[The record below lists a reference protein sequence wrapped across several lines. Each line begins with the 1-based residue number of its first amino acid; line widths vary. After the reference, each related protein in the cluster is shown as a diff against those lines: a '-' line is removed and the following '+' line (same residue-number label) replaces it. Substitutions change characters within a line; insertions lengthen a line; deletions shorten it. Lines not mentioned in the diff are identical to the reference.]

1 MSKVSNIADR
11 QREVDR
17 TSEIRSEHTE
27 DGVAE
32 EFAEAFS

>member
-1 MSKVSNIADR
+1 MSEVSYLEDW
-11 QREVDR
+11 QREVDH